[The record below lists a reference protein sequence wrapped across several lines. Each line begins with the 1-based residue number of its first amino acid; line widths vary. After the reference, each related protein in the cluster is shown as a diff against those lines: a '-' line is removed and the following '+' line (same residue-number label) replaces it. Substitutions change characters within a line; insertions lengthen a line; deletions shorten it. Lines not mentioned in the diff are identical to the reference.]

1 MPLERSHFRVATR
14 PLARVLLAGVRL
26 INICELKNPGQLV
39 LARKKVKSSAAS
51 RVGNGPASNL
61 CHTGVQA
68 LLTTRKLGERVL
80 RRVVFLLGCFAASPL
95 AAGQTKLTSETIK
108 TTVAGSLVE
117 LDTPIGTTV
126 SVRFGHDGLMSG
138 NAGALASVLGA
149 ATDRGRWWAA
159 DDRLCVKWFRWFD
172 AEARCVS
179 INQDAKRIFWQ
190 KDDGETGTG
199 TIVELGTPISKPAP
213 QIVVAQVAKANKP
226 SSQSQLSYTSTD
238 AKTSVT
244 QSQATP
250 LDVVHVTSV
259 KFVAPPAAVDQTQT
273 PQLALNVPTPRPAVR
288 PKPRVAITVIA
299 KTQPKAKP
307 LGGTTKE
314 ASKQFRVAGVDASD
328 TLYVR
333 NGPSQ
338 EYQSVGEIAHDGSGI
353 TLVGNCSN
361 EWCLIKHRNL
371 TGWVN
376 RRYLVADGEP
386 EQTANAGQ
394 EYDTWFS
401 R

>member
-1 MPLERSHFRVATR
+1 M
-14 PLARVLLAGVRL
+14 
-26 INICELKNPGQLV
+26 
-39 LARKKVKSSAAS
+39 
-51 RVGNGPASNL
+51 
-61 CHTGVQA
+61 QA
-68 LLTTRKLGERVL
+68 LLTILKLGERVL

-159 DDRLCVKWFRWFD
+159 NDQLCVKWFRWFD

-213 QIVVAQVAKANKP
+213 QIVVAQVAKASKP
-226 SSQSQLSYTSTD
+226 SLQSRPSHTATD
-238 AKTSVT
+238 AETSVA

-250 LDVVHVTSV
+250 LAVVHVTPV
-259 KFVAPPAAVDQTQT
+259 KFVAPPPAASQTQI
-273 PQLALNVPTPRPAVR
+273 PPSALNVPAPRPAVR
-288 PKPRVAITVIA
+288 PKPHPAITVIA
-299 KTQPKAKP
+299 KTQPRAGL
-307 LGGTTKE
+307 LGGTAKE
-314 ASKQFRVAGVDASD
+314 ARKQFRVAGVDATD
-328 TLYVR
+328 TLSIR

-338 EYQSVGEIAHDGSGI
+338 DYQSVGEIAHDGSGI

-361 EWCLIKHRNL
+361 DWCPIKHHNL

-376 RRYLVADGEP
+376 RRYLVADGDP

-394 EYDTWFS
+394 EDDTWFS